1 MIRVSE
7 LSGAWLDYWVARAEG
22 IPADQLEVRQVQRS
36 EDFHC
41 VYLPAARVLNFSICW
56 SLAGPL
62 LHRERI
68 GFGIPTVE
76 GTQYQAFVYK
86 FGALAS
92 TGYGETHLVAA
103 ARCMVACRFGK
114 EVPEVAS

>member
-1 MIRVSE
+1 MKRVSE

-22 IPADQLEVRQVQRS
+22 IPADQLQVRKIQRS
-36 EDFHC
+36 KDFHC
-41 VYLPAARVLNFSICW
+41 VYGARVLNFSTNW

-68 GFGIPTVE
+68 GFGIPTVD

-86 FGALAS
+86 FGALAA

-114 EVPEVAS
+114 EVPEVTP